1 VLGPEP
7 EVPEF
12 AEDEALPEPAEP
24 LEPVVASAVPEVD
37 LEGFDELFEEWQR
50 TGRPELRD
58 RLIGMHMNLV
68 RYLAR
73 KFRDR
78 GEPLEDLI
86 QQGSL
91 GLINAVDRFDLSRGV
106 KFSTYATPTILG
118 EIRRYFRDKGWSMKV
133 PRKLQELNLLAGKA
147 IDELTHGLDRS
158 PTIAE
163 IASTVGA
170 SQEEVI
176 EALEMAQAYAL
187 VSLDAEVGRTQ
198 EDSGT
203 ALHEYLGA
211 PDEELLQVYDRQE
224 LVAAMSVLDDR
235 EPRVVD
241 CAYREQMSQTEIAK
255 ILGISQMHVSRIQRK
270 ALTKMRERLH
280 AQEGL

>member
-7 EVPEF
+7 EVPEL
-12 AEDEALPEPAEP
+12 AEEEALPEPAEP
-24 LEPVVASAVPEVD
+24 LEPAVAEVPEVD

-86 QQGSL
+86 QQGTL

-147 IDELTHGLDRS
+147 IDELTHELDRS
-158 PTIAE
+158 PTIGE

-187 VSLDAEVGRTQ
+187 VSLDAEVGRTR

-224 LVAAMSVLDDR
+224 LVAAMSVLDER
-235 EPRVVD
+235 ERRVVD
-241 CAYREQMSQTEIAK
+241 YAYREQMSQTEIAK

-270 ALTKMRERLH
+270 ALTKMREHLR
-280 AQEGL
+280 AQEGH